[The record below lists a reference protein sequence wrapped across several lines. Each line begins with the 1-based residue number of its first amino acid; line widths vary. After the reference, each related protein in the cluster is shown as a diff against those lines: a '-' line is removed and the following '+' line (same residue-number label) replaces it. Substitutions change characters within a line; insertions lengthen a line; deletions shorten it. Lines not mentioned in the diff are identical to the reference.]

1 MSEPDE
7 AMVEAVAMAANT
19 ADGSRDGSG
28 TLTREELEDAD
39 LWHVYVDIARA
50 ALSVPVVR
58 DALARDAKV
67 AEIVAATREWAGST
81 DPAPP
86 ISYIYA
92 DGFDDIAAQYP
103 KEHQPM
109 SKPTRITAEWV
120 AAEKAAAIKSGMTEQ
135 AAEEL
140 VTKLY
145 ASKHVTDG
153 ERCWC
158 DPQAETVPAKKSATE
173 AADSSIEGDD
183 Q

>member
-1 MSEPDE
+1 ME
-7 AMVEAVAMAANT
+7 AVSRPVPRWNMTAAEVEA
-19 ADGSRDGSG
+19 
-28 TLTREELEDAD
+28 
-39 LWHVYVDIARA
+39 I
-50 ALSVPVVR
+50 
-58 DALARDAKV
+58 LARDAKV
-67 AEIVAATREWAGST
+67 AEIVAATREWARST

-109 SKPTRITAEWV
+109 SKPTRITAELV

-158 DPQAETVPAKKSATE
+158 DDEGPALLEVVAEALAASYGSTTFAT
-173 AADSSIEGDD
+173 AGRLIEVLEDAGYRIRPIAELGR
-183 Q
+183 

>member
-1 MSEPDE
+1 LG
-7 AMVEAVAMAANT
+7 A
-19 ADGSRDGSG
+19 
-28 TLTREELEDAD
+28 
-39 LWHVYVDIARA
+39 
-50 ALSVPVVR
+50 
-58 DALARDAKV
+58 
-67 AEIVAATREWAGST
+67 
-81 DPAPP
+81 APP
-86 ISYIYA
+86 ISFIYA

-109 SKPTRITAEWV
+109 SKHTRITAELV

-158 DPQAETVPAKKSATE
+158 DPQVETVPAKKSATE
-173 AADSSIEGDD
+173 AADAPIEGDD